1 MESTKNT
8 VFSNKLWW
16 AISANC
22 VGTLLLAV
30 SLFVNSPLGFTLTF
44 TVGSIFITGGIVIVS
59 LIVILEAIKKG
70 MFR

>member
-1 MESTKNT
+1 MNSTNNNLST
-8 VFSNKLWW
+8 NKLRW

-30 SLFVNSPLGFTLTF
+30 SLFVNSPLGFTITLAG
-44 TVGSIFITGGIVIVS
+44 GSLFILAGIVILS
-59 LIVILEAIKKG
+59 LIVIREAIVKG